1 MCFYM
6 FSTYHLNLTWNVI
19 WNSPETHLNL
29 DAHVNWMYM
38 HFKFNYIPITC
49 ISMLANHNLLA
60 LQCNQTHLNC
70 MSMNNK
76 NMSMNCICTQWISIE
91 FQCMS
96 MHVNCMSMTCNCMSM
111 TWIARLCM
119 SLHAI
124 GIWLQCKRMSTRA
137 PCMSIVFDAL
147 HLNFKSLQCMSV
159 EFQSMCMCSID
170 MHPMYSI
177 ACQCM
182 SMILNNAFSWCPY
195 NVIILLLFLPFLLFS
210 VCFCLSCCKF
220 LNHFLIGLT
229 ILLFSKCFLSFCNF
243 LYHLL
248 IFLQFCCFLFV
259 FIIMSFS

>member
-1 MCFYM
+1 MYIYILLKTLCLYM
-6 FSTYHLNLTWNVI
+6 FFIHHLNLTWNFT

-49 ISMLANHNLLA
+49 ISVLANHNLLA

-119 SLHAI
+119 SLPACHWHLIAMQTHVNAGPLHVHCLR
-124 GIWLQCKRMSTRA
+124 GIVLEFSNHCNACQS
-137 PCMSIVFDAL
+137 
-147 HLNFKSLQCMSV
+147 NFKVCACVRLTCIQCILLHV
-159 EFQSMCMCSID
+159 N
-170 MHPMYSI
+170 
-177 ACQCM
+177 ACQWFWIM
-182 SMILNNAFSWCPY
+182 H
-195 NVIILLLFLPFLLFS
+195 S
-210 VCFCLSCCKF
+210 VDA
-220 LNHFLIGLT
+220 HIM
-229 ILLFSKCFLSFCNF
+229 LSFCYCSN
-243 LYHLL
+243 H
-248 IFLQFCCFLFV
+248 FCYFLFAFV
-259 FIIMSFS
+259 YHVVSFLIIF

>member
-1 MCFYM
+1 MCFTCFY
-6 FSTYHLNLTWNVI
+6 TCHLNLTWNVI

-29 DAHVNWMYM
+29 DAHVNWVYM

-119 SLHAI
+119 SLPACHWHLIAMQTHVNAGPLHVHCLRCI
-124 GIWLQCKRMSTRA
+124 ALEFQITAMHVSRISKYVH
-137 PCMSIVFDAL
+137 VFDWHAS
-147 HLNFKSLQCMSV
+147 NVF
-159 EFQSMCMCSID
+159 
-170 MHPMYSI
+170 Y
-177 ACQCM
+177 CM
-182 SMILNNAFSWCPY
+182 SMHVNDFE
-195 NVIILLLFLPFLLFS
+195 
-210 VCFCLSCCKF
+210 
-220 LNHFLIGLT
+220 
-229 ILLFSKCFLSFCNF
+229 
-243 LYHLL
+243 
-248 IFLQFCCFLFV
+248 
-259 FIIMSFS
+259 